1 MRQTTDED
9 EWASWLTGL
18 RRFPDERYDLAVVVA
33 AHPDDE
39 TLGASGLIQALHERG
54 TEVRLVVA
62 TDGEAAFPTL
72 SPAERADLGRARRQE
87 LTASLRAQGLGEVE
101 VRWLGLPDSGLTGRR
116 VELAGALVGELA
128 DADLCL
134 VPWPGDP
141 HPDHQCAGEVALQVA
156 PVTAHRWSYPIWMWH
171 WLKPD
176 DRLVRRERA
185 FTIALDRGRRE
196 RKAAGIARFVS
207 QVEPGPEGVPILDTA
222 MLSHFDRDV
231 EVVFREPP
239 RASAPVD
246 RFADL
251 YAAHTDPWSVTD
263 SWYERRKRAVTLACL
278 PEQRYGTVV
287 EPACGIGQL
296 TVDLAARCERLTA
309 FDPVPVAVDRARTRT
324 AHLPHVRI
332 EVGALPRDLP
342 DEPADLV
349 VFSEILYYLGDTD
362 LDSTVDKA
370 VAALR
375 PGGHLLAAHWLPWA
389 AEAPRDGMDA
399 HRRLLA
405 HPDLDPL
412 VEHLD
417 HEFAVHVL
425 RRR

>member
-1 MRQTTDED
+1 MTGRATTDES
-9 EWASWLTGL
+9 EWASWLSGL
-18 RRFPDERYDLAVVVA
+18 REFPDESYGRAVVVA

-54 TEVRLVVA
+54 TDIRLVVA
-62 TDGEAAFPTL
+62 TDGEAAFPGS
-72 SPAERADLGRARRQE
+72 SPAERAELGRTRRRE
-87 LTASLRAQGLGEVE
+87 LMSALHVQGLDDVE
-101 VRWLGLPDSGLTGRR
+101 VQWLGLPDSELTGHR
-116 VELAGALVGELA
+116 GELA
-128 DADLCL
+128 SALGSAMVGADLCV

-141 HPDHQCAGEVALQVA
+141 HPDHQCAGEVGLRVA

-171 WLKPD
+171 WLRPND
-176 DRLVRRERA
+176 SAVPRSRA
-185 FTIALDRGRRE
+185 FGVSMDSSRRR
-196 RKAAGIARFVS
+196 RKAAAIARFTS
-207 QVEPGPEGVPILDTA
+207 QVDTSEPILDAAT
-222 MLSHFDRDV
+222 LSHFDRAV
-231 EVVFREPP
+231 EVLFREPP
-239 RASAPVD
+239 RESAPVD

-251 YAAHTDPWSVTD
+251 YAARTDPWSVVD

-278 PEQRYGTVV
+278 PDERYGVAV

-296 TVDLAARCERLTA
+296 TVELAARCDRLTA
-309 FDPVPVAVDRARTRT
+309 FDPVDAAVERARGRT
-324 AHLPHVRI
+324 EDLPHVQ
-332 EVGALPRDLP
+332 VVPGALPDDFP
-342 DEPADLV
+342 GEPADLV
-349 VFSEILYYLGDTD
+349 VFSEILYYLDDAD
-362 LDSTVDKA
+362 LDSTVDRA

-389 AEAPRDGMDA
+389 PEAPRDGMDA
-399 HRRLLA
+399 HRRLLE